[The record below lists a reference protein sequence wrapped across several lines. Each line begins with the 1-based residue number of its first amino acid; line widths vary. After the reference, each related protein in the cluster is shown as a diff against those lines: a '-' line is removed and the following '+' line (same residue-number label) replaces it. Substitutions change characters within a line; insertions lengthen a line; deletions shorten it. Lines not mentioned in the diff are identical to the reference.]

1 MTDRRLR
8 ILVAVAVVAGIAVAA
23 VGFATQGSGKSKS
36 SLAVDEQ
43 NGRIGRVALG
53 ETPSEIRSVLGK
65 PELET
70 ATIMRYPEVVVGLAK
85 GRATSLATSSSDAK
99 TDLAVRIGD
108 PLSAV
113 RASYRKAAKCN
124 PNSPD
129 KTAAHPQCFVTVPA
143 GAMYVYGD
151 PVREFRLVRTR

>member
-8 ILVAVAVVAGIAVAA
+8 LLVAVAVLAGIAVAA
-23 VGFATQGSGKSKS
+23 VGFATQGSGESKHV
-36 SLAVDEQ
+36 LQVDEQ
-43 NGRIGRVALG
+43 AGRIGRVVLG
-53 ETPSEIRSVLGK
+53 ETPREIRSVLGK
-65 PELET
+65 PEFEN
-70 ATIMRYPEVVVGLAK
+70 ATSMRYPDLVVGIAV
-85 GRATSLATSSSDAK
+85 GRAISVATSSADAK

-129 KTAAHPQCFVTVPA
+129 KTAAHPQCHVTVPA
-143 GAMYVYGD
+143 GALYAYGD

>member
-8 ILVAVAVVAGIAVAA
+8 IVVAVAVLAGIAVAA
-23 VGFATQGSGKSKS
+23 VGFATQGSGKSKRI
-36 SLAVDEQ
+36 LQVDEQ
-43 NGRIGRVALG
+43 AGRIGRVVLG
-53 ETPSEIRSVLGK
+53 ETPREIRSVLGE
-65 PELET
+65 PESESAALL
-70 ATIMRYPEVVVGLAK
+70 RYPDLVVGIA
-85 GRATSLATSSSDAK
+85 GGQATSIATSSMDAK
-99 TDLAVRIGD
+99 TDLAVRTGD

-124 PNSPD
+124 PNAPD
-129 KTAAHPQCFVTVPA
+129 KTAVHPQCLVTVPA